1 MNDTDAL
8 FKEISLILKRMQG
21 TDKNIELRVDKLE
34 RELLPL
40 IGRLYNLLPSVSDVA
55 RVGKEIINQDPDDN
69 IGSET
74 GIETTKEYQ

>member
-21 TDKNIELRVDKLE
+21 TEKNIELRVDKLE

-55 RVGKEIINQDPDDN
+55 RVGKEIINQDPNDN

-74 GIETTKEYQ
+74 GIETTKEYK

>member
-8 FKEISLILKRMQG
+8 FKEIGLILKTMQD
-21 TDKNIELRVDKLE
+21 TDKNLALRVDKLE
-34 RELLPL
+34 KELLPL

-55 RVGKEIINQDPDDN
+55 RVGKEIVNQDPNDN

-74 GIETTKEYQ
+74 GIETTKEYK

>member
-1 MNDTDAL
+1 MTDIEKL
-8 FKEISLILKRMQG
+8 FQEIASILAVMQD
-21 TDKNIELRVDKLE
+21 TDKNLSARVDKLE

-55 RVGKEIINQDPDDN
+55 RVGKEIINQDPNDN

>member
-55 RVGKEIINQDPDDN
+55 RVGKEIINQDPNDN

>member
-40 IGRLYNLLPSVSDVA
+40 IGRLYNLLTSVSDVA
-55 RVGKEIINQDPDDN
+55 RVGKEIINQDPNDN

>member
-1 MNDTDAL
+1 MTDIEKL
-8 FKEISLILKRMQG
+8 FQEIASILAVMQD
-21 TDKNIELRVDKLE
+21 TDKNLSARVDKLE

-55 RVGKEIINQDPDDN
+55 RVGKEIINQDPNDN

-74 GIETTKEYQ
+74 GIETTKEYK

>member
-1 MNDTDAL
+1 MTDIEKL
-8 FKEISLILKRMQG
+8 FQEIASILAVMQD
-21 TDKNIELRVDKLE
+21 TDKNLSARVDKLE

>member
-1 MNDTDAL
+1 
-8 FKEISLILKRMQG
+8 MQG

>member
-8 FKEISLILKRMQG
+8 FKEIGLILKTMQD
-21 TDKNIELRVDKLE
+21 TDKNLALRVDKLDK
-34 RELLPL
+34 ELLPL

-55 RVGKEIINQDPDDN
+55 RVGKEIVNQDPNDN

-74 GIETTKEYQ
+74 GIETTKEYK